1 MKPEVAALKIQGF
14 FTSYRLKKQQALGE
28 AISTNPAAQL
38 LKALDL
44 RFQCMRAVAAAK
56 LPIAKPIEDRAQVI
70 RVIEC
75 AQELA
80 RERGITNLEAVE
92 RLFLQNITLAENIQ
106 SPYYHLIWTK
116 CHDGERDLGKLVN
129 NAYQQL
135 CQLVLDHE
143 LSVACDH
150 EKTIATPEEVLGL
163 ARDIIQYASRTIVD
177 ELANPDLCEYYGGAQ
192 EDLERI
198 TEQMLSNY
206 MMPRVLSESKEGIH
220 SLVEGIKDVI
230 AHQPHKF

>member
-1 MKPEVAALKIQGF
+1 MKPETAALKIQGF
-14 FTSYRLKKQQALGE
+14 FTAYRLKKQQALRE

-70 RVIEC
+70 RVIER

-80 RERGITNLEAVE
+80 SEKGITNLEAVAN
-92 RLFLQNITLAENIQ
+92 LFLQNITLAENIQ

-116 CHDGERDLGKLVN
+116 CHDGERDLSKLVN
-129 NAYQQL
+129 NAYHQL
-135 CQLVLDHE
+135 RQLVLEHE
-143 LSVACDH
+143 LPVVCDH
-150 EKTIATPEEVLGL
+150 EKITFTPEEVLIL
-163 ARDIIQYASRTIVD
+163 ARDIIQYASRTIID
-177 ELANPDLCEYYGGAQ
+177 ALANPDLREYYGSAQ
-192 EDLERI
+192 EDLEKV

-206 MMPRVLSESKEGIH
+206 MMPRVLSENKESIH
-220 SLVEGIKDVI
+220 SLVEGIKDCSI
-230 AHQPHKF
+230 RF